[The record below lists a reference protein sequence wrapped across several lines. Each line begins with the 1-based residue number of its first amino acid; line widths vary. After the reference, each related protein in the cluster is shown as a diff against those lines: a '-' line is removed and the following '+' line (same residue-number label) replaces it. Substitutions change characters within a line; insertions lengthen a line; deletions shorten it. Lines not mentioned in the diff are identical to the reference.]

1 MTDRPDSRRTPP
13 PSPGVSQ
20 APTPGRHLDN
30 ENRASPPGLR
40 RTDDDEFYAQGHHL
54 DNANR
59 TPPPEHNTEV
69 WHEMHT
75 GFTPEGGMVDSPSA
89 DPPPLNLGPGHLTSP
104 ELNITPLEMFLR
116 LADDQRDNIY
126 DLNQVIANN
135 QAELA
140 RAQER
145 LRQLDRFIR
154 IQRIS
159 NRRHSG
165 RRSPLS
171 NVTTPV
177 RPVPLSP
184 PPIRR
189 IRDAPPVRGPNT
201 RRARRRWD
209 QNGNRLWLQQTN
221 TPLKL

>member
-1 MTDRPDSRRTPP
+1 MDPPRTPP

-20 APTPGRHLDN
+20 APTPGHPMDNEYRPGLIRTDGPEFAALGHHRDN
-30 ENRASPPGLR
+30 ENR
-40 RTDDDEFYAQGHHL
+40 TH
-54 DNANR
+54 
-59 TPPPEHNTEV
+59 TPEHNTSM
-69 WHEMHT
+69 HEMHT
-75 GFTPEGGMVDSPSA
+75 GFTPEEGMVDSPSA
-89 DPPPLNLGPGHLTSP
+89 DPPPLNLGPGHFTSP

-140 RAQER
+140 RAER
-145 LRQLDRFIR
+145 RLGELNRFIR

-159 NRRHSG
+159 NRRLSG

-171 NVTTPV
+171 TVTTPVRHVVTTPV
-177 RPVPLSP
+177 RPVPSIQGP
-184 PPIRR
+184 PPRPR
-189 IRDAPPVRGPNT
+189 P
-201 RRARRRWD
+201 RRRRERIESGWVQD
-209 QNGNRLWLQQTN
+209 GNKLWLQQTN